1 MLTVTSEFFEACK
14 DKEREVLTRVI
25 INNKTIYLKDS
36 IKKIDYSMGALGGE
50 SFQIGS
56 TQSATLKIVFSE
68 IIENF
73 KELDEIKVEIG
84 FKIRGTGL
92 PSNINNVSKINRARV
107 GRARLVSYVAD
118 RYEFV
123 PLGTFYVSG
132 RVDPDRNEKTTTV
145 EARDGFI
152 FMESTYESN
161 LNFPA
166 KLSDVAL
173 EIANK
178 SGAVIDPISFNHLS
192 NYSIN
197 NPTGYTFRQAIGLI
211 GQFEGGFACFDRE
224 GKLAIR
230 TLSDPNFKIDPNE
243 YFLKGLTKNE
253 LLYQPRGL
261 SCKVVN
267 PTEGSS
273 NETTILQ
280 SGSKNGAQISL
291 ENNVMTQTLLDDIFQ
306 KIRYINFFPINVK
319 WRGNPA
325 IEVGDWV
332 TLIDREGKNFKSPVL
347 NYSMTFDGGF
357 SSVIS
362 ADSKAYSSN
371 VSSFKGPLQQKLDDM
386 DYRIDAAGKNNV
398 YEGTE
403 EPQNPKEGDI
413 WFKKNGPD
421 DEIWVYKQTSPGVFE
436 WVMTTSTALEESIK
450 KQIEDSTPKDEIVK
464 TINLS
469 TEMDGKEWLKIKGA
483 KLWLTN
489 ETKID
494 KAIITSAMIG
504 SVDAGT
510 ISVGTLDAAKIRV
523 INLDASSIST
533 GILDASEIR
542 VKNLN
547 ASEITAGTLKAI
559 DIQGVTITG
568 SKIVTDGSQF
578 RMTQDNGKLT
588 WFSKEYNKEFMSLEP
603 SKFNGADVGILK
615 YKMGIGG
622 GFQLRDSKDNYV
634 ISSYDN
640 GAKNQTW
647 LSFSSDSLFWS
658 NRAFVPD
665 ANYSYINASG
675 VSIVIQANSYSYSF
689 ANGNIT
695 TSQIKLMGY
704 QTSIINSGLRV
715 YDGLSVSGTKNSL
728 VNTQSYGERL
738 LNAYETPEYLFATYG
753 KVTTD
758 SNGYGQ
764 VIIEEK
770 FLETIN
776 TKSDNYHVFLS
787 PYENSIVYAENLRGD
802 SFSVKSDRPYV
813 TMSYQLVAYRLGY
826 EDFYLETPRSNKE
839 KHPNL
844 PTKILSSE
852 EATETISPI
861 IPYPEDDSDQLKSYL
876 DNK

>member
-1 MLTVTSEFFEACK
+1 M
-14 DKEREVLTRVI
+14 
-25 INNKTIYLKDS
+25 
-36 IKKIDYSMGALGGE
+36 
-50 SFQIGS
+50 
-56 TQSATLKIVFSE
+56 
-68 IIENF
+68 
-73 KELDEIKVEIG
+73 
-84 FKIRGTGL
+84 
-92 PSNINNVSKINRARV
+92 PSNINHVSKVDRAKV
-107 GRARLVSYVAD
+107 GRARLVSYVPD

-123 PLGTFYVSG
+123 PLGTFYISG

-152 FMESTYESN
+152 FMEDKYESE
-161 LNFPA
+161 LKYPT
-166 KLSDVAL
+166 KLADIAL

-178 SGAVIDPISFNHLS
+178 SGSIIDPVSFNHLS
-192 NYSIN
+192 NYTIN
-197 NPTGYTFRQAIGLI
+197 KFEGYTYRQAIGLI
-211 GQFEGGFACFDRE
+211 GQFEGGFVCFDRE
-224 GKLAIR
+224 GRLSIRKLA
-230 TLSDPNFKIDPNE
+230 DPNFKIEPNE
-243 YFLKGLTKNE
+243 YFLKGLVKSE
-253 LLYQPRGL
+253 LLYQPRGIT
-261 SCKVVN
+261 CKVVN
-267 PTEGSS
+267 QTDESS
-273 NETTILQ
+273 NETVILQ
-280 SGSKNGAQISL
+280 SGSTSGAQISL
-291 ENNVMTQTLLDDIFQ
+291 ENNVMTQILLDDTFQ
-306 KIRYINFFPINVK
+306 KIRYINFYPITLK

-325 IEVGDWV
+325 LEVGDWV
-332 TLIDREGKNFKSPVL
+332 TMTDREGNRFKSPVL
-347 NYSMTFDGGF
+347 NYAMSFDGGF
-357 SSVIS
+357 SSTIS
-362 ADSKAYSSN
+362 ADTKAYSAN
-371 VSSFKGPLQQKLDDM
+371 VSSFKGPLQQKLDDI

-403 EPQNPKEGDI
+403 EPKNPKEGDI

-450 KQIEDSTPKDEIVK
+450 EQIENSTPKDEIVK

-469 TEMDGKEWLKIKGA
+469 DEMDGTEWLKIKGA

-494 KAIITSAMIG
+494 KAVITSAMIG

-510 ISVGTLDAAKIRV
+510 ISVGTLDASKIRV
-523 INLDASSIST
+523 TNLDASAIST
-533 GILDASEIR
+533 GTLDASKIR
-542 VKNLN
+542 VTNLD
-547 ASEITAGTLKAI
+547 ASAITARTLKAI
-559 DIQGVTITG
+559 TIQGVNITG
-568 SKIVTDGSQF
+568 SKIVTDGAEF

-588 WFSKEYNKEFMSLEP
+588 WFSKEHNKDFMSLEA
-603 SKFNGADVGILK
+603 SKFTGADVGIVK
-615 YKMGIGG
+615 YKMGVGG
-622 GFQLRDSKDNYV
+622 GFQLRDSKDNLV

-640 GAKNQTW
+640 GAENQTW

-715 YDGLSVSGTKNSL
+715 YNGLSVSGTKNSL

-758 SNGYGQ
+758 SNGHGQ

-787 PYENSIVYAENLRGD
+787 PYEKSIVYAENLRGD

>member
-14 DKEREVLTRVI
+14 DKEREVFTRVI
-25 INNKTIYLKDS
+25 INNKTIYFKDS
-36 IKKIDYSMGALGGE
+36 IKMIDYSMGALGGE
-50 SFQIGS
+50 RFQIGS

-92 PSNINNVSKINRARV
+92 PSNINNVSKVNRARV

-325 IEVGDWV
+325 IEVGYWV
-332 TLIDREGKNFKSPVL
+332 TLTDREGKNFKSPVL

-510 ISVGTLDAAKIRV
+510 ISVGTLDASKIRV

-533 GILDASEIR
+533 GIL
-542 VKNLN
+542 N
-547 ASEITAGTLKAI
+547 AITIKGA
-559 DIQGVTITG
+559 TISG
-568 SKIVTDGSQF
+568 SKITSTGIDYN
-578 RMTQDNGKLT
+578 MTL
-588 WFSKEYNKEFMSLEP
+588 
-603 SKFNGADVGILK
+603 
-615 YKMGIGG
+615 
-622 GFQLRDSKDNYV
+622 
-634 ISSYDN
+634 DN
-640 GAKNQTW
+640 GAIRWNRNSDGKKVFEIYSAIRNQNEGVMYFTVEDGGTFNLKSNKLGRNFITAYGSTSTMQLNFDLDRLSLYSSKGNT
-647 LSFSSDSLFWS
+647 LSFSVERTGFSYSANDSGTYRNLYLRSNAFRADIGGNKYLYLTNTGFSINTEGIMNFMTNNSIQLRGTSCRITSD
-658 NRAFVPD
+658 
-665 ANYSYINASG
+665 ASVDKSFYVYG
-675 VSIVIQANSYSYSF
+675 TKSSIVRTEN
-689 ANGNIT
+689 
-695 TSQIKLMGY
+695 
-704 QTSIINSGLRV
+704 
-715 YDGLSVSGTKNSL
+715 
-728 VNTQSYGERL
+728 YGERL
-738 LNAYETPEYLFATYG
+738 LYAYETPEYLFATYG
-753 KVTTD
+753 KAITND
-758 SNGYGQ
+758 DGYAE
-764 VIIEEK
+764 VDIENI

-776 TKSDNYHVFLS
+776 TDSKNYHVFVS
-787 PYENSIVYAENLRGD
+787 PYENANVHACYLEHDR
-802 SFSVKSDRPYV
+802 FMVKSDKPNIKF
-813 TMSYQLVAYRLGY
+813 SWQIVAYRKGY
-826 EDFYLETPRSNKE
+826 EEFYLET
-839 KHPNL
+839 
-844 PTKILSSE
+844 LSSNNDK
-852 EATETISPI
+852 APKLLQYPISMTDMTERNSNQILN
-861 IPYPEDDSDQLKSYL
+861 YEKV
-876 DNK
+876 N

>member
-1 MLTVTSEFFEACK
+1 MRRMLTVTSEFFEACK
-14 DKEREVLTRVI
+14 DKEREVFTRVI
-25 INNKTIYLKDS
+25 INNKTIYFKDS

-50 SFQIGS
+50 RFQIGS

-92 PSNINNVSKINRARV
+92 PSNINNVSKVNRARV

-332 TLIDREGKNFKSPVL
+332 TLTDREGKNFKSPVL

-386 DYRIDAAGKNNV
+386 DYRIDAVGKNNV

-510 ISVGTLDAAKIRV
+510 ISVGTLDASKIRV

-533 GILDASEIR
+533 GILSA
-542 VKNLN
+542 
-547 ASEITAGTLKAI
+547 ITIKGA
-559 DIQGVTITG
+559 TISG
-568 SKIVTDGSQF
+568 SKITSTGIDYN
-578 RMTQDNGKLT
+578 MTL
-588 WFSKEYNKEFMSLEP
+588 
-603 SKFNGADVGILK
+603 
-615 YKMGIGG
+615 
-622 GFQLRDSKDNYV
+622 
-634 ISSYDN
+634 DN
-640 GAKNQTW
+640 GAIRWNRNSDGKKVFEIYSAIRNQNEGVMYFTVEDGGTFNLKSNKLGRNFITAYGSTSTMQLNFDLDRLSLYSSKGNT
-647 LSFSSDSLFWS
+647 LSFSVERTGFSYSANDSGTYRNLYLRSNAFRADIGGNKYLYLTNTGFSINTEGIMNFMTNNSIQLRGTSCRITSD
-658 NRAFVPD
+658 
-665 ANYSYINASG
+665 ASVDKSFYVYG
-675 VSIVIQANSYSYSF
+675 TKSSIVRTEN
-689 ANGNIT
+689 
-695 TSQIKLMGY
+695 
-704 QTSIINSGLRV
+704 
-715 YDGLSVSGTKNSL
+715 
-728 VNTQSYGERL
+728 YGERL
-738 LNAYETPEYLFATYG
+738 LYAYETPEYLFATYG
-753 KVTTD
+753 KAITND
-758 SNGYGQ
+758 DGYAE
-764 VIIEEK
+764 VDIENI

-776 TKSDNYHVFLS
+776 TDSKNYHVFVS
-787 PYENSIVYAENLRGD
+787 PYENANVHACYLEHDR
-802 SFSVKSDRPYV
+802 FMVKSDKPNIKF
-813 TMSYQLVAYRLGY
+813 SWQIVAYRKGY
-826 EDFYLETPRSNKE
+826 EEFYLET
-839 KHPNL
+839 
-844 PTKILSSE
+844 LSSNNDK
-852 EATETISPI
+852 APKLLQYPISMTDMTERNSNQILN
-861 IPYPEDDSDQLKSYL
+861 YEKV
-876 DNK
+876 N

>member
-14 DKEREVLTRVI
+14 DKEREVFTRVI
-25 INNKTIYLKDS
+25 INNKTIYFKDS

-50 SFQIGS
+50 RFQIGS

-92 PSNINNVSKINRARV
+92 PSNINNVSKVNRARV

-332 TLIDREGKNFKSPVL
+332 TLTDREGKNFKSPVL

-386 DYRIDAAGKNNV
+386 DYRIDAVGKNNV

-510 ISVGTLDAAKIRV
+510 ISVGTLDASKIRV

-533 GILDASEIR
+533 GILSA
-542 VKNLN
+542 
-547 ASEITAGTLKAI
+547 ITIKGA
-559 DIQGVTITG
+559 TISG
-568 SKIVTDGSQF
+568 SKITSTGIDYN
-578 RMTQDNGKLT
+578 MTL
-588 WFSKEYNKEFMSLEP
+588 
-603 SKFNGADVGILK
+603 
-615 YKMGIGG
+615 
-622 GFQLRDSKDNYV
+622 
-634 ISSYDN
+634 DN
-640 GAKNQTW
+640 GAIRWNRNSDGKKVFEIYSAIRNQNEGVMYFTVEDGGTFNLKSNKLGRNFITAYGSTSTMQLNFDLDRLSLYSSKGNT
-647 LSFSSDSLFWS
+647 LSFSVERTGFSYSANDSGTYRNLYLRSNAFRADIGGNKYLYLTNTGFSINTEGIMNFMTNNSIQLRGTSCRITSD
-658 NRAFVPD
+658 
-665 ANYSYINASG
+665 ASVDKSFYVYG
-675 VSIVIQANSYSYSF
+675 TKSSIVRTEN
-689 ANGNIT
+689 
-695 TSQIKLMGY
+695 
-704 QTSIINSGLRV
+704 
-715 YDGLSVSGTKNSL
+715 
-728 VNTQSYGERL
+728 YGERL
-738 LNAYETPEYLFATYG
+738 LYAYETPEYLFATYG
-753 KVTTD
+753 KAITND
-758 SNGYGQ
+758 DGYAE
-764 VIIEEK
+764 VDIENI

-776 TKSDNYHVFLS
+776 TDSKNYHVFVS
-787 PYENSIVYAENLRGD
+787 PYENANVHACYLEHDR
-802 SFSVKSDRPYV
+802 FMVKSDKPNIKF
-813 TMSYQLVAYRLGY
+813 SWQIVAYRKGY
-826 EDFYLETPRSNKE
+826 EEFYLET
-839 KHPNL
+839 
-844 PTKILSSE
+844 LSSNNDK
-852 EATETISPI
+852 APKLLQYPISMTDMTERNSNQILN
-861 IPYPEDDSDQLKSYL
+861 YEKV
-876 DNK
+876 N

>member
-14 DKEREVLTRVI
+14 DKEREVFTRVI
-25 INNKTIYLKDS
+25 INNKTIYFKDS
-36 IKKIDYSMGALGGE
+36 IKMIDYSMGALGGE
-50 SFQIGS
+50 RFQIGS

-92 PSNINNVSKINRARV
+92 PSNINNVSKVNRARV

-332 TLIDREGKNFKSPVL
+332 TLTDREGKNFKSPVL

-510 ISVGTLDAAKIRV
+510 ISVGTLDASKIRV

-533 GILDASEIR
+533 GIL
-542 VKNLN
+542 N
-547 ASEITAGTLKAI
+547 AITIKGA
-559 DIQGVTITG
+559 TISG
-568 SKIVTDGSQF
+568 SKITSTGIDYN
-578 RMTQDNGKLT
+578 MTL
-588 WFSKEYNKEFMSLEP
+588 
-603 SKFNGADVGILK
+603 
-615 YKMGIGG
+615 
-622 GFQLRDSKDNYV
+622 
-634 ISSYDN
+634 DN
-640 GAKNQTW
+640 GAIRWNRNSDGKKVFEIYSAIRNQNEGVMYFTVEDGGTFNLKSNKLGRNFITAYGSTSTMQLNFDLDRLSLYSSKGNT
-647 LSFSSDSLFWS
+647 LSFSVERTGFSYSANDSGTYRNLYLRSNAFRADIGGNKYLYLTNTGFSINTEGIMNFMTNNSIQLRGTSCRITSD
-658 NRAFVPD
+658 
-665 ANYSYINASG
+665 ASVDKSFYVYG
-675 VSIVIQANSYSYSF
+675 TKSSIVRTEN
-689 ANGNIT
+689 
-695 TSQIKLMGY
+695 
-704 QTSIINSGLRV
+704 
-715 YDGLSVSGTKNSL
+715 
-728 VNTQSYGERL
+728 YGERL
-738 LNAYETPEYLFATYG
+738 LYAYETPEYLFATYG
-753 KVTTD
+753 KAITND
-758 SNGYGQ
+758 DGYAE
-764 VIIEEK
+764 VDIENI

-776 TKSDNYHVFLS
+776 TDSKNYHVFVS
-787 PYENSIVYAENLRGD
+787 PYENANVHACYLEHDR
-802 SFSVKSDRPYV
+802 FMVKSDKPNIKF
-813 TMSYQLVAYRLGY
+813 SWQIVAYRKGY
-826 EDFYLETPRSNKE
+826 EEFYLET
-839 KHPNL
+839 
-844 PTKILSSE
+844 LSSNNDK
-852 EATETISPI
+852 APKLLQYPISMTDMTERNSNQILN
-861 IPYPEDDSDQLKSYL
+861 YEKV
-876 DNK
+876 N